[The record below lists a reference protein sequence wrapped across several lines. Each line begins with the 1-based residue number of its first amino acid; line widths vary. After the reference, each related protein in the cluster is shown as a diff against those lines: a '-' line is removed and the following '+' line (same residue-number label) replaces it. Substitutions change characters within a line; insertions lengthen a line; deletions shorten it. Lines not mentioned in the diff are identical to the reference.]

1 MSDRLARSDEARVH
15 SYTSSDALGAH
26 VASVAAH
33 LSRFVSTLPGT
44 PRTAPTDGSRGTRSR
59 CQRLCGKEGAARL
72 GARSGPSRAEGLLVS
87 SVLRTA
93 TQHALFRTSGRLDDE
108 GVHHTYQDCFHYGLL
123 HIGDDPG
130 HSFFA
135 FPKKGHPRRGA
146 CGSVGR
152 RFCARPFSSDTQP
165 CAYTTLSRTYH
176 FFLLVHTTKILPGK
190 AWTHT
195 PRNPE
200 IE

>member
-1 MSDRLARSDEARVH
+1 MRVPTRRECILTPPQTRSAPTLR
-15 SYTSSDALGAH
+15 
-26 VASVAAH
+26 AS
-33 LSRFVSTLPGT
+33 
-44 PRTAPTDGSRGTRSR
+44 PRTCRGSYPRCLEHLAPHPPMAHAERGPDA
-59 CQRLCGKEGAARL
+59 KEGAARL

-165 CAYTTLSRTYH
+165 YPARTTSFSSFIRQKFCQARHGL
-176 FFLLVHTTKILPGK
+176 
-190 AWTHT
+190 TH
-195 PRNPE
+195 RE
-200 IE
+200 IQKSSKYQFP